1 MTNTEVK
8 RQMNYNSIK
17 NLSFSIS
24 LLFHLLLLLLF
35 LIINFTIDYP
45 QKDFVELS
53 FGVSGELGSSGNIG
67 SQITEVEE
75 LSKPEEKNETV
86 DKNKEVKE
94 VELPKAKN
102 TSEENV
108 IKPADKMKEKTTA
121 TKTESKEKAED
132 KVTTEG
138 QGNLAEGEG
147 SFGYDIDWGGK
158 GTRQIYSWPLPQYPE
173 GVQKEINIRLQFTIL
188 PDGSVGSIIPKT
200 KADTKLENA
209 AINALRQWRFEPL
222 SQNQK
227 QVEQTAVIVFPYR
240 LQ

>member
-1 MTNTEVK
+1 
-8 RQMNYNSIK
+8 
-17 NLSFSIS
+17 